1 MILLLSAD
9 ALPKVQN
16 LKREGKQILP
26 VCLFSFELTHSPQKI
41 KTNESHKNIFF
52 REVRKILTVP
62 SEFYFFPQTAMHRLE
77 K

>member
-1 MILLLSAD
+1 MMILLLSAD

-26 VCLFSFELTHSPQKI
+26 VYLFSFELTHSLEKSKQTKVT
-41 KTNESHKNIFF
+41 KIFF

-62 SEFYFFPQTAMHRLE
+62 SEFYFVSTDSHA
-77 K
+77 